1 MGALCIGVSKFP
13 SSPQAKTSH
22 LIMEGEHLLLEIS
35 KIAEISYFTIMHIG
49 ALIYKL
55 ATVSLDSL
63 HSVFLRCSVE

>member
-1 MGALCIGVSKFP
+1 
-13 SSPQAKTSH
+13 
-22 LIMEGEHLLLEIS
+22 MEGEHLLLEIS